1 MSTYPERKEPV
12 RAASPYSELLPINPR
27 EAVLGTQNAILS
39 GTGKQYYVPDYE
51 GCLSIKT
58 VVLGSA
64 TWEAARRRFVVHE
77 NSYLI
82 LNDRQR
88 YTITIDSARDVT
100 TFCLFFQRGFVEDVF
115 RGTVTPATDL
125 LDSPQLPNSLPLGF
139 RERLETGG
147 NGLLGSVRKLRNRI
161 VQGVTSRQALEE
173 NFYEIA
179 GEMVRQHKDADSAAA
194 KLPALRP
201 STRQELYL
209 RLLRGRDYLLSS
221 LDQPIQ
227 LSDIAQAACL
237 SPYHFHRTF
246 TRAFGETPQRYL
258 TRQRLERAG
267 LLLGQERSVMEV
279 CLECGFE
286 SPSSFSSLFRRHFG
300 VSPREFKRRT
310 IRQLAR

>member
-1 MSTYPERKEPV
+1 MSTYRTDREELA
-12 RAASPYSELLPINPR
+12 RAASSHSAPLPINPR
-27 EAVLGTQNAILS
+27 ESVLGTENAILS
-39 GTGKQYYVPDYE
+39 GTGKQYCVPDYE

-58 VVLGSA
+58 IVLGSA
-64 TWEAARRRFVVHE
+64 TWETAGRRFVVHE

-88 YTITIDSARDVT
+88 YTMTIDSARKVT

-125 LDSPQLPNSLPLGF
+125 LDSPQLPNSFPLEF
-139 RERLETGG
+139 RERLDTGG
-147 NGLLGSVRKLRNRI
+147 NGLLGSIWTLRERI
-161 VQGVTSRQALEE
+161 LQGVTSRQGLEE
-173 NFYEIA
+173 NFYKIA
-179 GEMVRQHKDADSAAA
+179 GEMVRQHKDADYVAA

-258 TRQRLERAG
+258 TRQRLEKAG
-267 LLLGQERSVMEV
+267 RLLGQKERSVMEV
-279 CLECGFE
+279 CLDCGFE

-310 IRQLAR
+310 MRH

>member
-1 MSTYPERKEPV
+1 MATNPDRKEPV
-12 RAASPYSELLPINPR
+12 RAASAYSELLPINPR

-39 GTGKQYYVPDYE
+39 GTAKHYFVPDYE

-64 TWEAARRRFVVHE
+64 TWEAGRRRFVVHE

-82 LNDRQR
+82 LNDRQH

-115 RGTVTPATDL
+115 RGTATPAIDL

-147 NGLLGSVRKLRNRI
+147 KGLLGSIWKLRDRI
-161 VQGVTSRQALEE
+161 LQGVTSRQALEE

-179 GEMVRQHKDADSAAA
+179 GEMLRQHKDADSAAA

-267 LLLGQERSVMEV
+267 VLLRQKGRSVIEV
-279 CLECGFE
+279 CVECGFE
-286 SPSSFSSLFRRHFG
+286 SPTSFSTLFRRHFG
-300 VSPREFKRRT
+300 VSPREFKQRT
-310 IRQLAR
+310 IRH